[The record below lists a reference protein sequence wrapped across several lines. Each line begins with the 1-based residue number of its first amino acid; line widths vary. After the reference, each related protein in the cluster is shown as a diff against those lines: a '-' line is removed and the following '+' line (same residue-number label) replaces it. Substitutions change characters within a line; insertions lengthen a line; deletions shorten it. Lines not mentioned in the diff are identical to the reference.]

1 MTDRYDAIV
10 VGSGFGGAITACRL
24 AEAGYRV
31 LILERGRRWVAKEFP
46 RKLGDAW
53 RWDDDH
59 PEREHG
65 WIDFRIFRH
74 MAVAQGA
81 AVGGGS
87 HIYANVSIE
96 ATPPTF
102 DAGWPPEITYH
113 ELAPYYTAVGRMMN
127 VQQVPPA
134 QWPPRTALMREA
146 ATVTGHADRFRPL
159 DLAVNFDPGWDAGA
173 PDAHEAARSRPFTNA
188 EGIEQGTCIH
198 LGECDIGCPVL
209 ARNTLD
215 MNYIP
220 RAERHGAE
228 VRPLHIVR
236 AIEPAGDGYRVRSD
250 RIEDGR
256 LVPTTD
262 EARVVIVA
270 AGSLGSTELLLRCR
284 DVERTLPGLPSSIG
298 QGWSS
303 NGDFLTIGLH
313 KGRRL
318 DPTHGP
324 TITSAIDF
332 RDGSVDGQSFI
343 IEDGGFP
350 DIVARWLSSASTRLR
365 WFQRERMLYRGFQQA
380 VQGSAPF
387 DQVMPWFSQGRD
399 AADGRLELRRKWG
412 FFGRLRLSLDWDV
425 TASRPTIDAIIG
437 MHDRLARATGGTPIV
452 PISWSWLGYLIT
464 PHPLGGCRMGT
475 DPTASVV
482 DHRGR
487 VWGQSNLYVVDGS
500 IVPEA
505 LGANPSRTI
514 AALAERSAAII
525 IEERG

>member
-1 MTDRYDAIV
+1 MSDRYDAIV

-31 LILERGRRWVAKEFP
+31 LVLERGRRWRADEFP
-46 RKLGDAW
+46 RRLGDPW
-53 RWDDDH
+53 RWDDAH

-65 WIDFRIFRH
+65 WIDFRIFRR

-87 HIYANVSIE
+87 HIYANASVE
-96 ATPPTF
+96 ATPATF
-102 DAGWPPEITYH
+102 DAGWPPEVTYA
-113 ELAPYYTAVGRMMN
+113 ELAPHYMAVGQMMD
-127 VQQVPPA
+127 VQPVPPT

-146 ATVTGHADRFRPL
+146 AAATGYSDRFRPL
-159 DLAVNFDPGWDAGA
+159 DLAVTFDPGWDAEA
-173 PDAHEAARSRPFTNA
+173 EDARDPARSRRFTNA

-236 AIEPAGDGYRVRSD
+236 GIERIGDGYRVRAD
-250 RIEDGR
+250 RIDDGR

-262 EARVVIVA
+262 DARIVILA

-284 DVERTLPGLPSSIG
+284 DVARTLPDLPSSIG
-298 QGWSS
+298 YGWSS

-313 KGRRL
+313 RGRRI
-318 DPTHGP
+318 DPTRGP

-332 RDGSVDGQSFI
+332 RDGAVGGRSFI

-350 DIVARWLSSASTRLR
+350 DVVAHWLAGASTRWSWLR
-365 WFQRERMLYRGFQQA
+365 RERAVYRGFQKA
-380 VQGSAPF
+380 VRDPASF
-387 DQVMPWFSQGRD
+387 EHVMPWFSQGRD
-399 AADGRLELRRKWG
+399 AADGRLRLRRRWG
-412 FFGRLRLSLDWDV
+412 PFGRRRLSLDWDV
-425 TASRPTIDAIIG
+425 TASRPTIEAIID
-437 MHDRLARATGGTPIV
+437 MHRRLAEATGGTPIV
-452 PISWSWLGYLIT
+452 PLSWSWLGYLIT
-464 PHPLGGCRMGT
+464 PHPLGGCNMGT
-475 DPTASVV
+475 DPTRSVV

-487 VWGQSNLYVVDGS
+487 VWGQPNLYVADGAV
-500 IVPEA
+500 IPEA

-514 AALAERSAAII
+514 AAVAERIAAILI
-525 IEERG
+525 DDGR